1 MSLAVWL
8 REHIKSHMLK
18 SGENNNRRT
27 FKLKEHTSGVRMTLR
42 VDNVPRE
49 ATVMRFDK
57 GKRRD
62 FFEPGTGSNFLTR
75 CDFLIL
81 VNSGKHY
88 RAVFIELKRSF
99 DDEETERQ
107 HEERGEEQLRW
118 SLPSLKYLISV
129 FEVDK
134 RAEDPERRV
143 DASYFLIAKYP
154 NQWFRKRKTR
164 EHFKSRFHEGIVVH
178 YSTKTRFKYEDLISR
193 EVGSTAS
200 Q

>member
-1 MSLAVWL
+1 MSFAEWL

-18 SGENNNRRT
+18 SGEKNNKRT
-27 FKLKEHTSGVRMTLR
+27 FKLREYTAGVKMTLR
-42 VDNVPRE
+42 VDNVPSA

-62 FFEPGTGSNFLTR
+62 LFELGTGSNFLTR

-81 VNSGKHY
+81 EEFGQHY
-88 RAVFIELKRSF
+88 RATFIELKRSF
-99 DDEETERQ
+99 DDEESDRQ

-129 FEVDK
+129 FEVD
-134 RAEDPERRV
+134 RPAEYTEKRV
-143 DASYFLIAKYP
+143 DVSYFLVAKYP

-178 YSTKTRFKYEDLISR
+178 YSTKTQLKYKDLILR
-193 EVGSTAS
+193 EPVPTP
-200 Q
+200 